1 MTNAFII
8 SQLLIVIAFL
18 FDIAS
23 FQFKQRNIT
32 LFCFFCA
39 TCLISLHF
47 ILLDEITAA
56 CIAGLAAV
64 RFLISIYSTDKLIMI
79 IFIILI
85 CSVGVYTF
93 DGIEDTFSIL
103 AGSLA
108 TYSAFQSN
116 DRILRMIMMIAT
128 LSMITHNAIIWTP
141 AGIMLEI
148 FFLLSNITSY
158 CRFYIKCPN

>member
-1 MTNAFII
+1 MNNAFVI
-8 SQLLIVIAFL
+8 SQLLIVVAFL

-23 FQFKQRNIT
+23 FQFKQRNII

-64 RFLISIYSTDKLIMI
+64 RFLISIYSTDKIIMI
-79 IFIILI
+79 TFIILI
-85 CSVGVYTF
+85 FSIGAYTF
-93 DGIEDTFSIL
+93 DGIEDIFSIL

-116 DRILRMIMMIAT
+116 DRILRVVMMIAT
-128 LSMITHNAIIWTP
+128 ISMITHNVIIWTP

-148 FFLLSNITSY
+148 FFLLSNLTSY
-158 CRFYIKCPN
+158 YRFYIKCPS